1 MNYVKAIAIT
11 DIRQS
16 MNLRRTFLILRQNE
30 VISVAL
36 GLEAKKEIVAEVND
50 VASRALSVAVA
61 EYRGMEVADLTEL
74 RVKAREQGVYLRV
87 IRNTLAKRALADSK
101 FEGMDDALKGP
112 LIYGFSLDAPGG
124 AARLFKDFSKE
135 NDQLKV
141 TALSI
146 GSGLLGPEKLDA
158 VASLPTRDEA
168 LAKLLATFKA
178 PVGKFVQTINEV
190 PSKFA
195 RVLTAIKEK
204 KEAE

>member
-1 MNYVKAIAIT
+1 
-11 DIRQS
+11 
-16 MNLRRTFLILRQNE
+16 MNLRRAYAILRQNE

-87 IRNTLAKRALADSK
+87 IRNTLAKRALSDSK
-101 FEGMDDALKGP
+101 FDGMDDALKGP

>member
-1 MNYVKAIAIT
+1 M
-11 DIRQS
+11 
-16 MNLRRTFLILRQNE
+16 
-30 VISVAL
+30 AL
-36 GLEAKKEIVAEVND
+36 GLEAKKEIVAEVSD

-61 EYRGMEVADLTEL
+61 EYRGMEVAELTDL
-74 RVKAREQGVYLRV
+74 RSKAREQGVYLKV

-101 FEGMDDALKGP
+101 FAGMDDALKGP

-124 AARLFKDFSKE
+124 AARLFKDYSKE
-135 NDQLKV
+135 NETLKV